1 MATSVS
7 SYTPEI
13 AKTLADIGVQSME
26 YEFLTN
32 KKVIQAVTNP
42 DFKLDPKS
50 RTALEQAWHI
60 ASGDVQ
66 FFESIADMK
75 FPMEET
81 YKEMPKTIADVLAF
95 YDAKL
100 PTAIARVRSLSP
112 EQLATPVD
120 FYGVYKSPLFV
131 YINFAVSH
139 SIHHRGYLA
148 AGLRAMGSKVPS
160 IYGGSADEPFEM
172 K

>member
-1 MATSVS
+1 MATSVP

-13 AKTLADIGVQSME
+13 AKAVADVGIQAME
-26 YEFLTN
+26 YECPTN
-32 KKVIQAVTNP
+32 RKVIQAVTNP
-42 DFKLDPKS
+42 DFRLDLKS

-60 ASGDVQ
+60 ASADVQ
-66 FFESIADMK
+66 FLENIADMK

-81 YKEMPKTIADVLAF
+81 YKEMPGTISGVLAF
-95 YDAKL
+95 YDEKL
-100 PTAIARVRSLSP
+100 PQALARVKALTA

-120 FYGVYKSPLFV
+120 FYGIWNMPLFR
-131 YINFAVSH
+131 YIDFAVRH
-139 SIHHRGYLA
+139 SVHHRGFLA
-148 AGLRAMGSKVPS
+148 ASLRTMGSKVPS